1 MLNKKKYFDFD
12 SYKKMLIE
20 EKKNKQHFG
29 LDSNYKW
36 HNDPRQFVISLARY
50 KFVSKI
56 LSGYKK
62 TLEIG
67 CADAFNSRV
76 VKQEVGQLDVCD
88 NELVFKD
95 FFNKIKTKKW
105 KINYFLHDFTKKKLK
120 KKYDSIYLLDVLEHI
135 DKKNE
140 RNFIKNIKF
149 SLQKNG
155 VMIVGIPSLEFQKY
169 SRDKKVSGHVNC
181 KTGAQLKKFLLN
193 FFNNVFIF
201 SMNDEIVHTGFQKMA
216 CYLFAVCVNKKN

>member
-140 RNFIKNIKF
+140 RN
-149 SLQKNG
+149 
-155 VMIVGIPSLEFQKY
+155 
-169 SRDKKVSGHVNC
+169 
-181 KTGAQLKKFLLN
+181 
-193 FFNNVFIF
+193 
-201 SMNDEIVHTGFQKMA
+201 
-216 CYLFAVCVNKKN
+216 